1 MLVKLIQGDE
11 QRGRG
16 HDARRRPRAHRRREH
31 GFEPVLLLSLRLQH
45 LQQVRR
51 NDRNR
56 GQLERQRHGF
66 DSGSSN
72 VERSRQNVADCR
84 RRRRRKRR
92 RQEGDTSDDV
102 GLGQL
107 RRVERR
113 AHPEDDL
120 AGHRDEADERVHR
133 QRQRQQQ

>member
-1 MLVKLIQGDE
+1 MEAKSQSRRQRQGVNFNDLFFSSKRLDRFMYKSNLWIYKTVLLFGKICLLKLIQGEE

-56 GQLERQRHGF
+56 RQLERQCHGF

-72 VERSRQNVADCR
+72 VEWSLKNVSDCR
-84 RRRRRKRR
+84 KRRRRKRR
-92 RQEGDTSDDV
+92 R
-102 GLGQL
+102 
-107 RRVERR
+107 
-113 AHPEDDL
+113 
-120 AGHRDEADERVHR
+120 
-133 QRQRQQQ
+133 